1 MSAGAS
7 FLVMITILAG
17 TLAILAVLRMIGVYG
32 AATHDW
38 SMAQI
43 KSPPSGPKS
52 TTNGMDPALLV
63 AILTAAAVA
72 ELGTDDIRLTSVQ
85 QISAQQNSVL
95 WAAQGRQMIMQSHRL
110 RS

>member
-7 FLVMITILAG
+7 FLVMITIFAG
-17 TLAILAVLRMIGVYG
+17 TVAILAVLRMIGVYG

-38 SMAQI
+38 SMAQF
-43 KSPPSGPKS
+43 KSPPAGHSS
-52 TTNGMDPALLV
+52 AASGMDPTLLI

-95 WAAQGRQMIMQSHRL
+95 WPAQGRQMIMQSHRL